1 MSHPVYI
8 AIAMLSTISL
18 AGCTVVKPLE
28 VSGVEGLED
37 IRIGRDGL
45 EGMCTVVFNNPNAFA
60 IQAKGADVDVYV
72 NESRVG
78 RVSLP
83 QAQTIAQGQGGEL
96 QLAFETEPGALLQII
111 EANLMNFL
119 LGEEVK
125 LRVKGTVKA
134 SAFGVGLSVPV
145 EAEKNVKIQL

>member
-1 MSHPVYI
+1 MSHSVYI
-8 AIAMLSTISL
+8 AIAMLSTILL

-45 EGMCTVVFNNPNAFA
+45 EGTCTVVFNNPNPFA

-72 NESRVG
+72 NEARVG

-125 LRVKGTVKA
+125 LRVKGNVKA
-134 SAFGVGLSVPV
+134 SAFGIGLSVPV
-145 EAEKNVKIQL
+145 EAEQNVKIQL

>member
-45 EGMCTVVFNNPNAFA
+45 EGMCTVVFNNSNAFA

-134 SAFGVGLSVPV
+134 SAFGVVLSVPV
-145 EAEKNVKIQL
+145 EAEQNVKIQL

>member
-1 MSHPVYI
+1 MSQPVCI
-8 AIAMLSTISL
+8 TMAILSTILL

-45 EGMCTVVFNNPNAFA
+45 EGTCTVVFNNPNAFA

-72 NESRVG
+72 NDNKVG

-83 QAQTIAQGQGGEL
+83 QAQNIPQGQGGEL
-96 QLAFETEPGALLQII
+96 QLAFETEPGALLQKI
-111 EANLMNFL
+111 EANMMNIL
-119 LGEEVK
+119 LGEKVK
-125 LRVKGTVKA
+125 
-134 SAFGVGLSVPV
+134 
-145 EAEKNVKIQL
+145 